1 VKAGG
6 SVPVRLQN
14 DIRGVSLTTSAG
26 SAVVSSGPLL
36 SFSDR
41 IQMGGSVQIAGSTTL
56 QSKTVDF
63 RGGAGSVSATG
74 SATLTLQPAS
84 RDASVQLGGTE
95 NGSYVIDQDSVLA
108 LASGSGRVVVGYDS
122 TQGAGTRGQVTVSGA
137 VGVPRPL
144 SIFGQSLVMTA
155 ADSITASDVQV
166 RLTGNGLIS
175 TLKGDSSVAVYST
188 GGVLRS
194 ADASLLNISNRSGAA
209 IPLLVV
215 SGRGPAVGSGQAP
228 LTAAAD
234 SVNVMVPSGGVDRT
248 QLASGTTRYLGY
260 DANGRYLMLN
270 VSAGRSQ
277 FNPSIYDPQGDSWQQ
292 SQLGA
297 TSVAYRATPS
307 STALLALKSL
317 DTAPFAAPGSSSSSS
332 APALKGHNAS
342 TQSYLQSLGSAERVS
357 VGAAPNWGSARS
369 GDSLLDELFDP
380 LEADRAT
387 DPSNLDNAW
396 LLGTHSYLPGAT
408 GVDTIGSSAYEY
420 WSDDDELSI

>member
-1 VKAGG
+1 
-6 SVPVRLQN
+6 
-14 DIRGVSLTTSAG
+14 
-26 SAVVSSGPLL
+26 
-36 SFSDR
+36 
-41 IQMGGSVQIAGSTTL
+41 
-56 QSKTVDF
+56 
-63 RGGAGSVSATG
+63 
-74 SATLTLQPAS
+74 
-84 RDASVQLGGTE
+84 
-95 NGSYVIDQDSVLA
+95 
-108 LASGSGRVVVGYDS
+108 
-122 TQGAGTRGQVTVSGA
+122 
-137 VGVPRPL
+137 
-144 SIFGQSLVMTA
+144 
-155 ADSITASDVQV
+155 
-166 RLTGNGLIS
+166 
-175 TLKGDSSVAVYST
+175 VAVYST